1 PKKVVIIGG
10 GPAGLEAARVAAIQG
25 HEVELFERNEVLGGQ
40 LHLWALSPSMSELQ
54 KTIEWEQNQLKK
66 LKVKINLN
74 SLMTVEDIK
83 SLKFD
88 ELIIAT
94 GSNPQLK
101 QFMSVD
107 SFNMD
112 IATPHDVIWNKKG
125 VSAKKVI
132 IWDQEGGL
140 AGSQAALSAAE
151 LLLNKGA
158 EV

>member
-1 PKKVVIIGG
+1 AHIWKPLKKDNQPKKVVIIGG

-40 LHLWALSPSMSELQ
+40 LHLRALSPSMSELQ

-74 SLMTVEDIK
+74 SLMTVEAIK
-83 SLKFD
+83 SLKFE

-101 QFMSVD
+101 QFM
-107 SFNMD
+107 
-112 IATPHDVIWNKKG
+112 
-125 VSAKKVI
+125 
-132 IWDQEGGL
+132 
-140 AGSQAALSAAE
+140 
-151 LLLNKGA
+151 
-158 EV
+158 